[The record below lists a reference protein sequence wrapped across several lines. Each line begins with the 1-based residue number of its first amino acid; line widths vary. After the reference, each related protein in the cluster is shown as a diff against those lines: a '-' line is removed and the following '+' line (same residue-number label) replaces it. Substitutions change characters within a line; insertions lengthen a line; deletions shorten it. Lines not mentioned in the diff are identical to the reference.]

1 MGAADP
7 SLTPSRPRKSSR
19 DLSQMEYGDQS
30 GAKRKA
36 DAEKGL
42 NDLRNE
48 VGLGGVGG
56 SQELEERLLEL
67 QAEKQMQDVRAK
79 KLEEKLRDIELQ
91 KERAIEANARLQE
104 ETAELKR
111 DKEEAL
117 QQLEVLTEERD
128 QMQAATEQTWK
139 EKVAVEEEL
148 TSVSDGYVML
158 TERLNQE
165 RDNIEDAEERVRQYE
180 DLMRQ
185 LRAQLQENEERHVLA
200 QTELHNANQKVQAAE
215 VQLAA

>member
-48 VGLGGVGG
+48 VGLAGGGG
-56 SQELEERLLEL
+56 SQELEERMLEL

-79 KLEEKLRDIELQ
+79 KLEEKLRDVELQ
-91 KERAIEANARLQE
+91 KERAMEANARLQE

-128 QMQAATEQTWK
+128 QLQEATEQ
-139 EKVAVEEEL
+139 
-148 TSVSDGYVML
+148 
-158 TERLNQE
+158 
-165 RDNIEDAEERVRQYE
+165 
-180 DLMRQ
+180 
-185 LRAQLQENEERHVLA
+185 
-200 QTELHNANQKVQAAE
+200 
-215 VQLAA
+215 